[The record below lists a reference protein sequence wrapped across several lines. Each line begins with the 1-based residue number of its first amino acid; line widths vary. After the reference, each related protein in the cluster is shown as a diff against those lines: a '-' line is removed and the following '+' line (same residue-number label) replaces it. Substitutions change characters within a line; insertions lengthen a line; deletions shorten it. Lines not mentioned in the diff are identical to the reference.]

1 MTTLTR
7 WFLAQET
14 PIVDPSLLNQLF
26 SDGWTLLQGL
36 IILLVGWII
45 ASIVR
50 GVVKKVL
57 QSTEI
62 DNQIAAWIAGDD
74 SSGSSIPIEKW
85 LSDFAYWL
93 IILFA
98 VVAFL
103 NTLQLEAVY
112 QPLNALLEEITS
124 FLPKLLGAGILVA
137 IAWILATLSK
147 TLITRLLGTFN
158 LEQRLGGDT
167 EEISVSQTIGNAV
180 YWLVIL
186 LFLPSILSTLSLE
199 GTLAPVQGLLDQILA
214 IIPNILAAVIIAA
227 VGWVVAK
234 IVQRV
239 VSSLLATTPINQVG
253 EKFGLSSDPTGN
265 SLSNIIGTVV
275 NVLILIP
282 VAITALDALQI
293 QAISEPATEM
303 LNQVLNLLPKL
314 FAATVVLGL
323 AYVGGQYLSD
333 MVTNVLRSVG
343 FNNIFQ
349 WLGIAQTTKT
359 PPTPTTPTPTS
370 TTEVPTS
377 VPPATSTDTTPIST
391 AKTPTRTPSE
401 IAGIVVLVV
410 VMLLASLTAVD
421 ILEIEALRAVVGVLL
436 AIAGQVLVGLAV
448 LALGLYLANLCFN
461 LITNSGTRQAKFLGH
476 TARISILIFVV
487 AMALQQMGIA
497 PNIVNLA
504 FGLLVGGIAAAIALA
519 FGLGGREVAGEQLRE
534 WLNNIKQN

>member
-7 WFLAQET
+7 WFLAQGN
-14 PIVDPSLLNQLF
+14 PIIDPSLLNQLYA
-26 SDGWTLLQGL
+26 DGWTLLQGL
-36 IILLVGWII
+36 LILLVGWII

-50 GVVKKVL
+50 DVVKKL
-57 QSTEI
+57 LHSTEI
-62 DNQIAAWIAGDD
+62 DNQIAAWIAGED

-85 LSDFAYWL
+85 LSDFAYW
-93 IILFA
+93 IILLFA

-112 QPLNALLEEITS
+112 QPLNALLGEITS
-124 FLPKLLGAGILVA
+124 FLPKLLGAGILSA
-137 IAWILATLSK
+137 IAWLLATLSK
-147 TLITRLLGTFN
+147 LLITRVLGSFN
-158 LEQRLGGDT
+158 LEQRLGEGN
-167 EEISVSQTIGNAV
+167 EQLSVAQTIGNAV
-180 YWLVIL
+180 YWFIFL
-186 LFLPSILSTLSLE
+186 LFLPSILSTLNLE
-199 GTLAPVQGLLDQILA
+199 GTLVPVQGLLDQILA
-214 IIPNILAAVIIAA
+214 IIPNILGAVIIGT

-234 IVQRV
+234 IIQRV
-239 VSSLLATTPINQVG
+239 VSSLLATTPINQIG
-253 EKFGLSSDPTGN
+253 EKFGLSGDPTGN
-265 SLSNIIGTVV
+265 SLSGIIGTVV

-293 QAISEPATEM
+293 QAISQPATEM

-333 MVTNVLRSVG
+333 MVSNVLSSVG
-343 FNNIFQ
+343 FDNIFQ
-349 WLGIAQTTKT
+349 WLGIAQITKT
-359 PPTPTTPTPTS
+359 EETPSEETS
-370 TTEVPTS
+370 TTPS
-377 VPPATSTDTTPIST
+377 
-391 AKTPTRTPSE
+391 KTPSE
-401 IAGIVVLVV
+401 IAGIIILVA
-410 VMLLASLTAVD
+410 VMLIASLTAVD
-421 ILEIEALRAVVGVLL
+421 ILEIEALRVVVGTLL

-476 TARISILIFVV
+476 TARISILVFVI

-519 FGLGGREVAGEQLRE
+519 FGLGGREVAAEQLRA
-534 WLNNIKQN
+534 WLNGRFVEPDNSEEDS